1 MIGYRTLKDTS
12 NSAKHNLKKHTINY
26 QYSKMEREKADMT
39 NFRRKPYSVKARNH
53 NGKEQYAEK
62 GNVIQ

>member
-12 NSAKHNLKKHTINY
+12 NSAKHNLKKHTMNY

-39 NFRRKPYSVKARNH
+39 NFRRKPYSVKS
-53 NGKEQYAEK
+53 KES
-62 GNVIQ
+62 